1 MIFLPGAANLTQTS
15 VGRSFMAIHRIAQQ
29 RIKRHPIIVFET
41 VGKILLMTTALAF
54 LTVCGCGKKAPPK
67 PPEGQ
72 QRPPVVADLTG
83 EIENGILLLSWTVPA
98 PDKEKPLLAA
108 GFEVLVYRQS
118 LGEPCPNCPP
128 NYKPVGQ
135 LKVLGNLQV
144 AAGSQ
149 SMRYRYPVE
158 QGYRY
163 SVVVV
168 AVADDG
174 TTGNESNT
182 LKIEY

>member
-1 MIFLPGAANLTQTS
+1 MAN
-15 VGRSFMAIHRIAQQ
+15 HHIAQQ
-29 RIKRHPIIVFET
+29 RVKRHTSIFSET
-41 VGKILLMTTALAF
+41 VGRILLMTIALAF

-83 EIENGILLLSWTVPA
+83 VIDNGILLLNWTVPA
-98 PDKEKPLLAA
+98 PDKEMPLLAA
-108 GFEVLVYRQS
+108 GFDVLVYRQS

-128 NYKPVGQ
+128 NYKQVGQ
-135 LKVLGNLQV
+135 LKVLGNLKV

-158 QGYRY
+158 PGYRY

-168 AVADDG
+168 AITDDG
-174 TTGNESNT
+174 TAGTESNT